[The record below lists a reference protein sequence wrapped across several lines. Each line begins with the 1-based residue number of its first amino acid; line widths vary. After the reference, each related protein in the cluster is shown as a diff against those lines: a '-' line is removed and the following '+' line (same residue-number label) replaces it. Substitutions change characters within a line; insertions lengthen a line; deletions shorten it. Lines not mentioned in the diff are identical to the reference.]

1 MIGGGWVGSGEEEGV
16 RAQELVE
23 AQGGEGRF
31 SGYVEGRA

>member
-1 MIGGGWVGSGEEEGV
+1 M

-31 SGYVEGRA
+31 SGYVEGWARKAVGWGKLG